1 MENDIN
7 APYMGADSR
16 GGKLKENIIGL
27 NMEGSA
33 FILAGIGS
41 SLILL
46 S

>member
-1 MENDIN
+1 MENYVN
-7 APYMGADSR
+7 APMGADSR
-16 GGKLKENIIGL
+16 GEKLKEESIIGL